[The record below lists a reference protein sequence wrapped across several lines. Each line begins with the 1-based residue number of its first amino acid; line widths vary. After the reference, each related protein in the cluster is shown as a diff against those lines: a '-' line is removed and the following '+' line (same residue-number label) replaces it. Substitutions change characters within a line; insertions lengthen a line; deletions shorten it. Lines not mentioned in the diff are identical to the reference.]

1 MLPQHGRHTG
11 ASADFVRDTLLRVVA
26 TRQKLLTK
34 IIARGQQSGELKSS
48 GDPAALAR
56 FLMVMQQGVSTGA
69 RAGLSP
75 RELAAA
81 MKEAV
86 DHVVG

>member
-1 MLPQHGRHTG
+1 MGQRELDR
-11 ASADFVRDTLLRVVA
+11 ARAVA
-26 TRQKLLTK
+26 VRQKMLTK
-34 IIARGQQSGELKSS
+34 LIARGQESGELKSKAE
-48 GDPAALAR
+48 PAALAR
-56 FLMVMQQGVSTGA
+56 FLLVMQQGASTAA
-69 RAGLSP
+69 RAGLSQ